1 MAGIIESLYEI
12 RFLDELA
19 EKRTV
24 IHNIHPVVKL
34 LTTMI
39 YLVVVVSFDKYEISG
54 LLPLV
59 FYPVVIIALA
69 EIPLLPILK
78 RMLLVAPFAVGI
90 GAFNP
95 FFDHRIVFA
104 TDWFVLTGGWVSFF
118 SIIIKSILT
127 VLAALTVIA
136 TTGMGRISSALRLLR
151 VPRVFALQLL
161 LTYRYIS
168 VLMAEVARVLRA
180 YHMRAPLHKGV
191 KPNAWGSLAGNLLI
205 RTFERAQN
213 VYQAM
218 VLRGFTGEYNT
229 GSAKKITMTDILY
242 LIGWTFFFAA
252 ARLFDIP
259 ALMGSLVTGVVT

>member
-1 MAGIIESLYEI
+1 MAGIIQSFYDI
-12 RFLDELA
+12 RLLDELA

-24 IHNIHPVVKL
+24 IHNIHPLAKL

-54 LLPLV
+54 LLPLI

-69 EIPLLPILK
+69 EIPLIPILK
-78 RMLLVAPFAVGI
+78 RMLLVAPFAVSI

-95 FFDHRIVFA
+95 LFDHNTVFVMG
-104 TDWFVLTGGWVSFF
+104 WFQISGGWVSFF
-118 SIIIKSILT
+118 SILIKSVLT

-136 TTGMGRISSALRLLR
+136 TTGMGRISSALRMLR
-151 VPRVFALQLL
+151 VPRVFVLQLL

-168 VLMAEVARVLRA
+168 VLMTEVARTLRA
-180 YHMRAPLHKGV
+180 YYLRAPLQKGIRF
-191 KPNAWGSLAGNLLI
+191 NAWGSLAGHLLI
-205 RTFERAQN
+205 RAFERAQS

-229 GSAKKITMTDILY
+229 GSVKMITLKDMLY
-242 LIGWTFFFAA
+242 LTGWVLFFVA
-252 ARLFDIP
+252 ARFYDIP
-259 ALMGSLVTGVVT
+259 ELMGSLITGAVK